1 MPQCGLALSCRYF
14 WLPCPH
20 IARLRRLHS
29 LLMLRK
35 VLLEIVSKTHV
46 CWPNCIA
53 AAINWL
59 LGYSS
64 FKAMLD
70 ACHFMLATLVVWE
83 CPPTNVFFMAP
94 WSLITKQ
101 KFKCY
106 LAQGITE
113 GKTLSSK
120 HCSPVST
127 QVSWL
132 VASHRITIVCGI
144 QSSGMASSAGMECK
158 YCMWSWNWST
168 KLPCDAAMQ
177 FDQRSCGSRTG
188 NGTIICKAVTLPDF
202 LFFSRWDGG
211 FMEMKLCEM
220 VLWRTVLIWVDCASN
235 L

>member
-1 MPQCGLALSCRYF
+1 
-14 WLPCPH
+14 
-20 IARLRRLHS
+20 
-29 LLMLRK
+29 
-35 VLLEIVSKTHV
+35 
-46 CWPNCIA
+46 
-53 AAINWL
+53 
-59 LGYSS
+59 
-64 FKAMLD
+64 MLD

-211 FMEMKLCEM
+211 G
-220 VLWRTVLIWVDCASN
+220 LWRWSFVKWCSGELYLFEWIVLATCNSGSWLPLLSQWLLACFRESFTLSCVLPCFMWLLCHYITGCTGVCTSALWSKPGS
-235 L
+235 